1 MASFN
6 NNKRAVESIL
16 VAYANEPLVNDIANG
31 AALPG
36 GGVRDAAGLPLMNVT
51 NPGRVNLLPGQ
62 LGVFAYGI
70 EGSVQNN
77 MAIANNA
84 NAVQTPQV
92 QIAVGTA
99 TSQTPGRSMQPMVN
113 NEPYVSSGQID
124 GRYPIIGSFR
134 AGELHTYSIVRV
146 GDLAANAGEINILD
160 NNEYAVRVAYRGQVL
175 DTENSMHAFASS
187 SYTYVTPDY
196 TTLGTAEPLDHL
208 VQNMVH
214 VINVQSREFY
224 GASNNWGSRTPLI
237 ALAIGTTAN
246 GAQNI
251 AALNPGD
258 SLNVFVDRN
267 GNQRSITLTTEMLLS
282 LQASIPAGQGVIN
295 VNRQTAGINP
305 GAQYFLLVGLDRELV
320 WDDRVKSVKIRI
332 EAGLPRGFF
341 DTVDVVTVSRASE
354 GQGLGRQWVL
364 FYENTAGQRKYSQ
377 FQRQE
382 WPFIDVPSGINP
394 AEYYDVVVIEHMTQA
409 QIGVAS
415 YSVSPKK
422 TIILFPVCNT
432 VAKNS
437 FALLFRNWLSSGAA
451 YSGVG
456 VTNVGGIP
464 TIMAGTAYDQFCV

>member
-16 VAYANEPLVNDIANG
+16 VAYANEPMVNEVAVG
-31 AALPG
+31 GALPG
-36 GGVRDAAGLPLMNVT
+36 GGVRLADGLPLMNVT

-70 EGSVQNN
+70 EGSIQNN
-77 MAIANNA
+77 MAIAA
-84 NAVQTPQV
+84 NTSAVQTPQV
-92 QIAVGTA
+92 QVVVGTP
-99 TSQTPGRSMQPMVN
+99 TSQTPGRSIQPMVN

-124 GRYPIIGSFR
+124 GRYPIIASVKS
-134 AGELHTYSIVRV
+134 AELHTYSIVRV
-146 GDLAANAGEINILD
+146 GDEVGNAGEINILD
-160 NNEYAVRVAYRGQVL
+160 TTEYSVRVAYRGQVL
-175 DTENSMHAFASS
+175 DTENSMHAYASS

-196 TTLGTAEPLDHL
+196 TTLGTAEPLDHF

-214 VINVQSREFY
+214 VINIQSREFY

-237 ALAIGTTAN
+237 ALAIGTVAA

-258 SLNVFVDRN
+258 ALNVFVDRN
-267 GNQRSITLTTEMLLS
+267 GNQRSITLTTEMLRS
-282 LQASIPAGQGVIN
+282 LQASIPAGLGVIN

-305 GAQYFLLVGLDRELV
+305 LAQYFLLVGLDRELV
-320 WDDRVKSVKIRI
+320 WDDRVKNVKIRI

-341 DTVDVVTVSRASE
+341 NTVDVVTESLATE

-377 FQRQE
+377 FQRQD
-382 WPFIDVPSGINP
+382 WPFIEVPSGINP
-394 AEYYDVVVIEHMTQA
+394 AEYYDVVVIEHMTQK

-415 YSVSPKK
+415 VSVSPKK
-422 TIILFPVCNT
+422 TIILFPICNT
-432 VAKNS
+432 VAKAS
-437 FALLFRNWLSSGAA
+437 FANTFRNWLLGSTAF
-451 YSGVG
+451 SGVNMAANG
-456 VTNVGGIP
+456 SLPNVVSGS
-464 TIMAGTAYDQFCV
+464 ASDEFCN